1 VTFSRAR
8 LRGHRDG
15 RRLSQTALAAAAGLE
30 PGVLADIEAGRVEP
44 GEPTVR
50 SLADALRVARS
61 ALVPT
66 RGDWAE
72 DYIEVVVS
80 YLPDGPFS
88 PDGTASRCAASHP
101 RRSASG
107 LSRSGSL

>member
-1 VTFSRAR
+1 MTFSRAR

-30 PGVLADIEAGRVEP
+30 PTVLADIEAGRVEP

-50 SLADALRVARS
+50 DLAVALRVARS

-80 YLPDGPFS
+80 YLPDGPV
-88 PDGTASRCAASHP
+88 PADGPASRCAASHS